1 VVGDP
6 QSTLGFVV
14 PFSMSHSLPWPQ
26 NDWLGLHPPGLGNP
40 VVEDPPSGVRVKK
53 RYFVGDGCK
62 LLFAIDKIITNVD
75 SMINTTCHMAYNEFV
90 SK

>member
-14 PFSMSHSLPWPQ
+14 PVSMSRSLPWHR
-26 NDWLGLHPPGLGNP
+26 NDWLGLHPPGLGSP

-62 LLFAIDKIITNVD
+62 LLFAIDKIITYVD
-75 SMINTTCHMAYNEFV
+75 YVINTTYHRTYNEVV